1 MIHLVANVAP
11 QSSSASA
18 QSDPEH
24 DFNLLRQVLQMTAR
38 TQRRTRR
45 LAFQQNA
52 QPRVRTIR
60 YYEDKMPEMLR
71 QNLDQVEML
80 VSRRTP
86 LESAEEGKT
95 FRLQEPEF
103 KLGQWIDVKDT
114 VGQWLE
120 AQVTK
125 VQDNRVFVHFNG
137 WGTRWDEWIDK
148 DSPRISQFR
157 TYTVQSP
164 LNPFLSPYPCIEADA
179 EDHEIPNRPVL
190 CADLIA
196 RYIKCFDRVKKM
208 LVQYLQLKVKL
219 AMQAKVVDCCNQL
232 ASQEE
237 CKTDIEEFKEEEER
251 LRRLKAQMK
260 LLSGQLSPITDR
272 MGRMMGDMAPY
283 FAFLTHKERTYDMT
297 NSTEFARFPGA
308 QGTGAEQQVP
318 VMPNPGDVASLY
330 ELTEQRER
338 RNSNAIQ
345 AIFIIAG
352 NRGNSEQGIQTEQS
366 TGA

>member
-1 MIHLVANVAP
+1 
-11 QSSSASA
+11 
-18 QSDPEH
+18 
-24 DFNLLRQVLQMTAR
+24 MTAR

-52 QPRVRTIR
+52 QPRVRRMR
-60 YYEDKMPEMLR
+60 YHEDKMPEMLR

-86 LESAEEGKT
+86 LESVEEGKT

-103 KLGQWIDVKDT
+103 KLGQWVDVKDT

-125 VQDNRVFVHFNG
+125 IQGSKVFVHFNG
-137 WGTRWDEWIDK
+137 WGTRWDEWIEK

-179 EDHEIPNRPVL
+179 EDHEIPSRPVP
-190 CADLIA
+190 CTDLIA
-196 RYIKCFDRVKKM
+196 RYIKCFDRVRKM
-208 LVQYLQLKVKL
+208 LVQYLQLKVKFT
-219 AMQAKVVDCCNQL
+219 MQANMVGYYNQL
-232 ASQEE
+232 ISQEE
-237 CKTDIEEFKEEEER
+237 RKTEIEEFREEEEK

-260 LLSGQLSPITDR
+260 LLSGQLSPIMDR

-283 FAFLTHKERTYDMT
+283 FAFLTHKARGYDIT
-297 NSTEFARFPGA
+297 NSTEFTRFPEA
-308 QGTGAEQQVP
+308 EGTDMEQQVP
-318 VMPNPGDVASLY
+318 VMPNPGDVALLY
-330 ELTEQRER
+330 EFTEQRER
-338 RNSNAIQ
+338 NNSNAIQ

-352 NRGNSEQGIQTEQS
+352 SRGNSELGVQIEQS
-366 TGA
+366 TGT